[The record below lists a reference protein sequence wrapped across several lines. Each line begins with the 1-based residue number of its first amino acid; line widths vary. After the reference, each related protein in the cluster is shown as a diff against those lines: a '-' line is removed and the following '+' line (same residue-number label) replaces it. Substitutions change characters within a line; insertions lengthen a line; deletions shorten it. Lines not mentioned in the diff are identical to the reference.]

1 MIDES
6 DNSKANHAPAIAA
19 LLSTRTVRGAAVKCK
34 LSEPTLYRLLQDQDF
49 KAKYRAAR
57 RELVENTITQLQ
69 RDGADAAAAL
79 REIVKD
85 KKTAPSV
92 RVSAARVILE
102 QGIKAVELVDLVE
115 RVEMLEERTKKA
127 GGRR

>member
-19 LLSTRTVRGAAVKCK
+19 LLSTRTVRGAAAKCK
-34 LSEPTLYRLLQDQDF
+34 LSEPTLYRLLQDQGF

-85 KKTAPSV
+85 KQTAASV

-102 QGIKAVELVDLVE
+102 TGIKAVELIDLSE
-115 RVEMLEERTKKA
+115 RLDRLEELEKARGKK
-127 GGRR
+127 

>member
-1 MIDES
+1 LIDES

-19 LLSTRTVRGAAVKCK
+19 LLSTRTVRAAAVKCK
-34 LSEPTLYRLLQDQDF
+34 LSEPTLYRLLQLPEF
-49 KAKYRAAR
+49 KTKYRAAR

-85 KKTAPSV
+85 KKTAASV

-102 QGIKAVELVDLVE
+102 TGIKAVELIDLSE
-115 RVEMLEERTKKA
+115 RLDRLEELEKARGKK
-127 GGRR
+127 

>member
-1 MIDES
+1 LIDES

-57 RELVENTITQLQ
+57 RELVEYTITQLQ

-85 KKTAPSV
+85 KKTAASV

-102 QGIKAVELVDLVE
+102 TGIKAVELIDLSE
-115 RVEMLEERTKKA
+115 RLDRLEELEKA
-127 GGRR
+127 RGKR

>member
-1 MIDES
+1 LID
-6 DNSKANHAPAIAA
+6 DNANSEANHAPAIAA

-34 LSEPTLYRLLQDQDF
+34 LSEATLYRLLQDQGF

-69 RDGADAAAAL
+69 RDGTDAAAAL

-85 KKTAPSV
+85 KKTAAGV

-115 RVEMLEERTKKA
+115 RVERLEEKEKP
-127 GGRR
+127 